1 MLTSQQHFVEFIC
14 QPLHTAAI
22 FWATSGGAR
31 SNRVEARRKWRVL
44 HQISVHDVILGA
56 RDKDLDQLIWKVWAL
71 LKCKISAWLAYQ
83 NRLWTVD
90 RLNRRGWPNQKNC
103 PLCRHADESALHLL
117 MPIGRTWGYCT
128 AATVNMTSWDTC
140 ESVAH

>member
-1 MLTSQQHFVEFIC
+1 MSTFTHGCNLLSYVR
-14 QPLHTAAI
+14 
-22 FWATSGGAR
+22 GAR

-103 PLCRHADESALHLL
+103 PLCRHADESALHLFAQCCYTRRMWAEL
-117 MPIGRTWGYCT
+117 GASVPT
-128 AATVNMTSWDTC
+128 ATINMVSWDT
-140 ESVAH
+140 SDSAAHW